1 MPNVKAILIDPF
13 ACKIEH
19 VEVDGDDI
27 NTYYRVLSH
36 ESMPVTTFTTAYAG
50 VLKGRDA
57 IFVDDE
63 GIMKNAERW
72 FHMAT
77 GHQPFAGKG
86 LIVGAD
92 RRGNAADAES
102 DIDTI
107 RAVTVFAQPFQSR
120 LFVTTMPWQPPKPQ
134 P

>member
-102 DIDTI
+102 PS
-107 RAVTVFAQPFQSR
+107 RAGCSSR
-120 LFVTTMPWQPPKPQ
+120 PCPGSRRSRSRNVYRPSENGAL
-134 P
+134 